1 MPDLNIIQRENVN
14 LVLEGGVIENFTESV
29 SGEVFWRYKDE
40 PDSEPVFLGEAVA
53 GRELVVP
60 FDFKDGRGIE
70 LFLISKTAFKSF
82 SATRAVHGTKTTF
95 NPNTETAIPFIYQSG
110 ISGNALLKVAV
121 ERYTDN
127 AKFRK
132 IHVAST
138 NTFTDFFESIQNT
151 INEPGATLNPII
163 EIPRNTNLTEPET
176 KYVRVAHSS
185 NGEVYGEWSNIIM
198 VTFADDGGS
207 GGTSPGTGYGG
218 SYKFPIEPA
227 PTV

>member
-1 MPDLNIIQRENVN
+1 MPDLNIIVRENVN
-14 LVLEGGVIENFTESV
+14 LVLEGGTPENFTESV

-53 GRELVVP
+53 GGELVVP

-82 SATRAVHGTKTTF
+82 SATRAVEGFKATF
-95 NPNTETAIPFIYQSG
+95 NPNVETIVPYIYQASEPN
-110 ISGNALLKVAV
+110 NASVTVAV
-121 ERYTDN
+121 EKYTDA

-132 IHVAST
+132 IHVSLTNDFASAQ
-138 NTFTDFFESIQNT
+138 EEIQDSE
-151 INEPGATLNPII
+151 NEPGQILNPRIVI
-163 EIPRNTNLTEPET
+163 TRNTNLTNPET

-185 NGEVYGEWSNIIM
+185 NGEVYGGWSNVISIA
-198 VTFADDGGS
+198 FADDDGS
-207 GGTSPGTGYGG
+207 GGTLPGTGQGG
-218 SYKFPIEPA
+218 SHKFPLE